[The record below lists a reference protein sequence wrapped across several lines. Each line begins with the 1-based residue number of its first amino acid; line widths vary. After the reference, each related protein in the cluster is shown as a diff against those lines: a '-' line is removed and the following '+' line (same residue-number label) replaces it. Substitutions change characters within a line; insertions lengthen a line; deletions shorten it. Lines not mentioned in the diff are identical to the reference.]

1 MSLRRLVPDHFTLA
15 LIATIALASLLP
27 CRGETAHIFDLVTDG
42 AIALL
47 FFLHGAK
54 LPRAAIMQGLLHWK
68 LHLTVFA
75 STFVLFPL
83 LGLALRPL
91 GHALLTPTLYMG
103 VLFLCALPSTV
114 QSSIAFTS
122 MAGGN
127 VSAAVVSASMSN
139 VIGIVLTPLLVGVL
153 LASHGTMAV
162 SWHGVLGIVSQLL
175 LPFVL
180 GHVARRW
187 IGALVD
193 RHKLVLRFTDQ
204 GTILLVVYT
213 AFSAAVVEGLWRQTP
228 VSALGSTLA
237 VCALLLALVM
247 SLVTWSARRLGFS
260 RKDEIAIVFCG
271 SKKSLASGI
280 PMAKILFAGQLG
292 GLGAL
297 VLPLMIFHQLQL
309 MVCAVVARR
318 YARHDAIA
326 QTSLTNTTD
335 AVTTS
340 PVQTRTDGQ
349 IKARDA
355 EPVRSI
361 PADRPAS
368 DQPAGTRTAPS
379 DR

>member
-1 MSLRRLVPDHFTLA
+1 MALRRLLPDSFTLA
-15 LIATIALASLLP
+15 LLAIILLASLLP
-27 CRGETAHIFDLVTDG
+27 CRGETARAFNLATDG

-54 LPRAAIMQGLLHWK
+54 LPRAAIMQGVLHWR

-83 LGLALRPL
+83 LGLALQPL
-91 GHALLTPTLYMG
+91 GHVLLTPQLSMG

-139 VIGIVLTPLLVGVL
+139 LIGIVLTPILVTLL
-153 LASHGTMAV
+153 LASHGHAGP
-162 SWHGVLGIVSQLL
+162 SWQGVLDIVLQLL
-175 LPFVL
+175 LPFLL

-187 IGALVD
+187 IGDFVD
-193 RHKLVLRFTDQ
+193 QHKLMLRITDQ

-213 AFSAAVVEGLWRQTP
+213 AFSAAVVQGLWRETP
-228 VSALGSTLA
+228 PSALVATLA
-237 VCALLLALVM
+237 ICALLLGLVM
-247 SLVTWSARRLGFS
+247 SLLTWSARRLGFH
-260 RKDEIAIVFCG
+260 RGDEIAIVFCG

-318 YARHDAIA
+318 YAATA
-326 QTSLTNTTD
+326 
-335 AVTTS
+335 
-340 PVQTRTDGQ
+340 
-349 IKARDA
+349 
-355 EPVRSI
+355 
-361 PADRPAS
+361 PADTPAETRP
-368 DQPAGTRTAPS
+368 PT
-379 DR
+379 

>member
-1 MSLRRLVPDHFTLA
+1 MPLRRILPDNFTLA
-15 LIATIALASLLP
+15 LLITIALASLLP
-27 CRGETAHIFDLVTDG
+27 CRGETARIFELVTDG

-54 LPRAAIMQGLLHWK
+54 LPRSAIMQGLLHWK

-83 LGLALRPL
+83 LGLALQPL

-103 VLFLCALPSTV
+103 VLFVCALPSTV

-122 MAGGN
+122 IAGGN
-127 VSAAVVSASMSN
+127 VSATVVSASMSN
-139 VIGIVLTPLLVGVL
+139 LIGIVLTPLLVGLL
-153 LASHGTMAV
+153 LASHGKMLV
-162 SWHGVLGIVSQLL
+162 SWHGVFDIVLQLL

-187 IGALVD
+187 IGAFID
-193 RHKLVLRFTDQ
+193 QHKPMLRFTDQ
-204 GTILLVVYT
+204 GTIVLVVYT
-213 AFSAAVVEGLWRQTP
+213 AFSAAVVAGLWHQTP
-228 VSALGSTLA
+228 VSALVSTLA

-247 SLVTWSARRLGFS
+247 TLVTWSARRLGFS
-260 RKDEIAIVFCG
+260 REDEIAIVFCG
-271 SKKSLASGI
+271 SKKSMASGI

-318 YARHDAIA
+318 YARHGAIA
-326 QTSLTNTTD
+326 GTSLTNTTD

-340 PVQTRTDGQ
+340 AVDTQTDGT
-349 IKARDA
+349 INARDA
-355 EPVRSI
+355 EPVRST